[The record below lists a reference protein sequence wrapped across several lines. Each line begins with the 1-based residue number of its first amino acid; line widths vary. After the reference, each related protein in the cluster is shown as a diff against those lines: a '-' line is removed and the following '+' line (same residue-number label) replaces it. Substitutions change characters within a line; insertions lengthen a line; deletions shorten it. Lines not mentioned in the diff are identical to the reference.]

1 MSNNCTYTIPEIMGI
16 INITPDSFFKESRCE
31 NEEAILS
38 KTAKLISEGADIF
51 DIGACS
57 TRPGSAPV
65 GEEEELSRMDFA
77 LKTIRKA
84 HPDIRLSIDTFR
96 SSVARMAVKDYG
108 AEIINDVYGSDP
120 DMTDTVAELGCT
132 YVYTHPFEI
141 DSSSPDDLIR
151 KIFVF
156 FAEGIK
162 RMKGEGVKNIIVDPG
177 FGFGKTAE
185 QNFELFTGIHEL
197 KSLGCP
203 ILVGISRKRMIWQTL
218 GITPDEALNGT
229 TVLNTLALTEGA
241 DILRVHDVKEARQC
255 VDLFV
260 HYNNKVKE

>member
-1 MSNNCTYTIPEIMGI
+1 MGI
-16 INITPDSFFKESRCE
+16 INVTPDSFFKESRCE
-31 NEEAILS
+31 NEEALLS
-38 KTAKLISEGADIF
+38 KTAKLLSEGADIF

-65 GEEEELSRMDFA
+65 SEGEELERMDRA
-77 LKTIRKA
+77 LRSIRKA
-84 HPDIRLSIDTFR
+84 YPSIRLSIDTFR
-96 SSVARMAVKDYG
+96 ASVAQMAVTEYG
-108 AEIINDVYGSDP
+108 AEIVNDVYGSDP
-120 DMTDTVAELGCT
+120 KMIDTVAQLGCT

-141 DSSSPDDLIR
+141 DSSSPNELIR

-156 FAEGIK
+156 FAEGIEM
-162 RMKGEGVKNIIVDPG
+162 MKGKGVNSDNIIIDPG

-185 QNFELFTGIHEL
+185 QNFELFSGIHEL

-218 GITPDEALNGT
+218 SITPDEALNGT

-241 DILRVHDVKEARQC
+241 DILRVHDVKEAKQC
-255 VDLFV
+255 VNLFV

>member
-1 MSNNCTYTIPEIMGI
+1 MGI
-16 INITPDSFFKESRCE
+16 INVTPDSFFKESRCE
-31 NEEAILS
+31 NEEALLS
-38 KTAKLISEGADIF
+38 KTAKLLSEGADIF

-65 GEEEELSRMDFA
+65 SEGEELERMDRA
-77 LKTIRKA
+77 LRSIRKA
-84 HPDIRLSIDTFR
+84 YPSIRLSIDTFR
-96 SSVARMAVKDYG
+96 ASVAQMAVTEYG
-108 AEIINDVYGSDP
+108 AEIVNDVYGSDP
-120 DMTDTVAELGCT
+120 KMIDTVAQLGCT

-141 DSSSPDDLIR
+141 DSSSPNELIR

-156 FAEGIK
+156 FAEGIEM
-162 RMKGEGVKNIIVDPG
+162 MKGKGVNSGNIIIDPG

-185 QNFELFTGIHEL
+185 QNFELFSGIHEL

-241 DILRVHDVKEARQC
+241 DILRVHDVKEAKQC
-255 VDLFV
+255 VNLFV

>member
-1 MSNNCTYTIPEIMGI
+1 MGI
-16 INITPDSFFKESRCE
+16 INVTPDSFFKESRCE
-31 NEEAILS
+31 NEEALLS
-38 KTAKLISEGADIF
+38 KTAKLLSEGADIF

-65 GEEEELSRMDFA
+65 SEGEELERMDRA
-77 LKTIRKA
+77 LRSIRKA
-84 HPDIRLSIDTFR
+84 YPSIRLSIDTFR
-96 SSVARMAVKDYG
+96 ASVAQMAVTEYG
-108 AEIINDVYGSDP
+108 AEIVNDVYGSDP
-120 DMTDTVAELGCT
+120 KMIDTVAQLGCT

-141 DSSSPDDLIR
+141 DSSSPNELIR

-156 FAEGIK
+156 FAEGIEM
-162 RMKGEGVKNIIVDPG
+162 MKGKGVNSGNIIIDPG

-185 QNFELFTGIHEL
+185 QNFELFSGIHEL
-197 KSLGCP
+197 KSLGYP

-241 DILRVHDVKEARQC
+241 DILRVHDVKEAKQC
-255 VDLFV
+255 VNLFV